1 MKGYRTLILN
11 MLLAVAPVLQT
22 TGAVDLGLTGQS
34 AVVYGLLITILNAGM
49 RLVTTTPVGT
59 K

>member
-1 MKGYRTLILN
+1 